1 MPITQKATNR
11 SLDVIPGAD
20 GLKTGYIDESG
31 YNLSLTVLRDG
42 TRLISVTMGGP
53 GNGSLEGNKYRTEDS
68 LSIMD
73 WGFALFRSEKVLDC
87 FKVNSIA
94 PSGKEKS
101 FVLTEAI
108 LDNHFITIPNLK
120 DENGNLLQLSRN
132 VIIVEKIS
140 APINCGHQYG
150 KVEYYLSFFD
160 EVTSE
165 QLAENLTSFGTEY
178 GYNGSEWVAD
188 DPNTENTWELKGT
201 SADYTVLPQV
211 ETDKLVKDNKKPGT
225 NVTGTTDMNPIE
237 AQLDLALKLVPNA
250 KAIGTIYCSSEVN
263 SQLQVDI
270 LKAAAKTKG
279 VEIKEATVSTA
290 NDIQQ
295 AARSLVGKVDALYI
309 PTDNILASA
318 MPTLSIVAG
327 EAKLPVV
334 CGEGGM
340 VKAGGTAT
348 LGIDYYK
355 LGVQTGEMAAD
366 ILAGK
371 AKPQDM
377 AIQSQKDF
385 EIVINEANAKKIGL
399 NIPEEIMKKAAK

>member
-1 MPITQKATNR
+1 MFTSKNR
-11 SLDVIPGAD
+11 KFKMLAASVMLSLAMGLLTGCGGEKKEAAKKDKVTVGIVQIVEHAALDVASKGFVD
-20 GLKTGYIDESG
+20 GLAEKGFKEGQNISFDRQNAQADQS
-31 YNLSLTVLRDG
+31 NLQNIAQRFVS
-42 TRLISVTMGGP
+42 
-53 GNGSLEGNKYRTEDS
+53 N
-68 LSIMD
+68 
-73 WGFALFRSEKVLDC
+73 
-87 FKVNSIA
+87 KVNLICAIA
-94 PSGKEKS
+94 TPAAQTMANVTPDIPIVG
-101 FVLTEAI
+101 TAI
-108 LDNHFITIPNLK
+108 TD
-120 DENGNLLQLSRN
+120 
-132 VIIVEKIS
+132 
-140 APINCGHQYG
+140 Y
-150 KVEYYLSFFD
+150 
-160 EVTSE
+160 EV
-165 QLAENLTSFGTEY
+165 A
-178 GYNGSEWVAD
+178 
-188 DPNTENTWELKGT
+188 
-201 SADYTVLPQV
+201 
-211 ETDKLVKDNKKPGT
+211 KLVKDNKKPGT

-250 KAIGTIYCSSEVN
+250 KTIGTIYCSSEVN

-270 LKAAAKTKG
+270 LKAAANTKG
-279 VEIKEATVSTA
+279 VEIKEATVSTV

-295 AARSLVGKVDALYI
+295 AARSLVGKVDAFYI

-318 MPTLSIVAG
+318 MPTLTIVTE

-340 VKAGGTAT
+340 VKTGGTAT

-399 NIPEEIMKKAAK
+399 TIPEEILKKVAK